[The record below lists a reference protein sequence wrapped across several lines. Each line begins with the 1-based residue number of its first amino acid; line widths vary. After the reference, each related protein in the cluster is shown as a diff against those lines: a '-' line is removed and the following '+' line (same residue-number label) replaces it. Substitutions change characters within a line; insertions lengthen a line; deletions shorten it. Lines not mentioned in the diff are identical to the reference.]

1 MQEKKGVFNL
11 NKKNDWETPPELFK
25 LGCDFFAHEPTLDVC
40 ATAENSK
47 CKYHYNEQMDALTK
61 PFDTDFIVTRLTRIS
76 KRGSVNVT

>member
-1 MQEKKGVFNL
+1 MPKAVFNL

-47 CKYHYNEQMDALTK
+47 CKYHYNEQT
-61 PFDTDFIVTRLTRIS
+61 
-76 KRGSVNVT
+76 